1 MRTVEFR
8 RVLESYNALRVSFDT
23 KQGQIVRFVVQLECQ
38 FETDEWVAVVR
49 YDTAHGYA
57 HCDTMHPYK
66 KARKAKMSVKD
77 YNEAL
82 TIAMNDV
89 VNNRHDYRRRYEE
102 WRNQK

>member
-8 RVLESYNALRVSFDT
+8 RLLESNNALRVSFDAE
-23 KQGQIVRFVVQLECQ
+23 QGKIIRFVVQLECS
-38 FETDEWVAVVR
+38 FESNEWVAIVR
-49 YDTAHGYA
+49 YDTVHGYA
-57 HCDTMHPYK
+57 HCDTMHPYE
-66 KARKAKMSVKD
+66 KARKTKMPVQD

-89 VNNRHDYRRRYEE
+89 VNSRHNYRRRYEE